1 MMARTRL
8 GRGDPPGRN
17 LGSGA
22 NATICSVQVHC
33 HLDFQAKHTT
43 TLPLYSQGGQGSP
56 QVQWALVALRL
67 LWFHCNHH
75 SRVFL
80 GVRLALGVP
89 GKRNEG

>member
-8 GRGDPPGRN
+8 GRGGPPGRN

-22 NATICSVQVHC
+22 NATLCLVQVHC
-33 HLDFQAKHTT
+33 HLDFQAKNTT
-43 TLPLYSQGGQGSP
+43 TLLLYSQGGQGSP
-56 QVQWALVALRL
+56 QVQRALVVQHL

-80 GVRLALGVP
+80 GARLALGVP
-89 GKRNEG
+89 GKQNRG